1 MPFALIYG
9 DEPRVYQ
16 VAPEAF
22 EVAPP
27 FAWRPCLSEVT
38 PQTHK
43 YEGGQFV
50 ALPVVPTPVPVPQS
64 VTPRQ
69 ARLALLAAGLL
80 DDVNAAV
87 AAAGPQAQIDWDYAL
102 EIRRDNALIASMAA
116 GLNLTDEQID
126 DLFRAAAVL

>member
-1 MPFALIYG
+1 MSYTIKSAAYANADHTAAIVDTEEAAAVLLSAKDTPRDWAAMLAWGEPDPFTL
-9 DEPRVYQ
+9 
-16 VAPEAF
+16 
-22 EVAPP
+22 PP
-27 FAWRPCLSEVT
+27 P
-38 PQTHK
+38 
-43 YEGGQFV
+43 
-50 ALPVVPTPVPVPQS
+50 PVPQA

-102 EIRRDNALIASMAA
+102 EIRRDNALIASMA
-116 GLNLTDEQID
+116 GQLNLSSKQID